1 MDQTPQPMKRG
12 SYTANLLGN
21 IRSHLAGLQGYDVM
35 ALELI
40 QNADDAKAEEIV
52 FDVTPDGLVVRNS
65 GAFTYCGE
73 LDSSPCPCE
82 EGTGYSCDYH
92 RITDVGSGGKLFQ
105 SENIGR
111 FGIGFLSAYQVT
123 DRPEIRSSGIK
134 LTLVPEEGV
143 WSIDEILDDPGE
155 TTFFLPWA
163 RDPNTAARRGMGVSH
178 VTTDHIDQ
186 LVKDFRRVLQQSLL
200 FLRHVRAAEVRREG
214 TLLQGCDLERGDE
227 SDLIVTFRPDDDAQ
241 RWHILRTDAAE
252 AAEHLCVAHP
262 HLRTLNRR
270 TEVSIGLR
278 TDPQPL
284 PDGLLYAFLP
294 TEQKTGLPLHINA
307 DFFPE
312 SDRKAVIFKGHQHE
326 QAWNAMLVKTGA
338 EEIARD
344 PEGLLEMLGHV
355 PLWQIMG
362 KAYELASRPSG
373 HPACYTHL
381 WECLKATATQA
392 RIVQTQDGTVRR
404 PDEVFLPSNPLTTDQ
419 ANALHEIG
427 GRLASEELRPFRTA
441 MDQLGATILTLD
453 RLVDLL
459 NSAMAPMAGQA
470 TQVDESRLTDFYKPL
485 WSLVS
490 ELLPDSVSPNSV
502 PDRAVHRLR
511 SLPFVVTEKLYAVAI
526 DESHAAP
533 RSLTIHRVAALLPGL
548 ALASRHFLDF
558 PRLGRFVRR
567 LDLETVVSH
576 IRLRL
581 ASERVEDV
589 ISIESKALRDLYG
602 LFADL
607 DDDGDID
614 PGVYETLAGLPIWR
628 SARGLL
634 VKATEALLPGDFT
647 DPTGQANLLDTS
659 VLSGRARDFVST
671 KLGVRTQTIDS
682 YVETVLPN
690 FFDEDGPVDS
700 TKYRSLIAELATHP
714 VLIDKEDPRRILGS
728 LPIIPTQ
735 DGGWARPAE
744 TYRRSDA
751 LVKALGEAT
760 HLWLDE
766 ARLPDTPSV
775 HAFVDG
781 IGILRSATPG
791 HLADRILKIARA
803 YQPTDDA
810 KRASSEAFY
819 VLCDHYD
826 QWKEDTSFHRAINAL
841 RSSPCLPAQGD
852 AESWHV
858 PGSVYAPY
866 RADAFRSQ
874 APILDF
880 RNTAR
885 LQTGLLEALGITI
898 NPSTELVIEHLKHC
912 METNSGP
919 HVSTYQFLN
928 ERAQVSDSLVST
940 LAGTACIYVEGQG
953 TFVRTNQVYWV
964 SQKLGRYA
972 FTIPA
977 RLESFT
983 PLFRAIGVKDAP
995 ECSDYIDILLD
1006 IVGAHFER
1014 CAPVTGA
1021 NRAIYDTCLAN
1032 VADAHDRE
1040 ECAPDDLQRLREAP
1054 TILNLEGMTTHP
1066 DEVLLHDSEWLAKFF
1081 DQELDQALCRLPAE
1095 ISPLAMKLGIKR
1107 LSESASTSLEFVD
1120 GEMQD
1125 EAAWAEKLRER
1136 TDILTRLLHD
1146 KPVAVR
1152 ASVCDALSKIHAV
1165 SYDVVRIEA
1174 TVPLLN
1180 DPVFAPPKL
1189 VGAFYDIKER
1199 RLTIRRPINNRS
1211 WAHVLNAIFHQLMRG
1226 ATGIE
1231 ISNLV
1236 LMVRPLMEM
1245 TVEEAHL
1252 ELTDAGIPRLDEDPP
1267 PVDPADV
1274 ASQELGEPGTRKEL
1288 TDDEIDDVSVPIA
1301 EHADSP
1307 SDGSGN
1313 HPDNRVDDEHQGD
1326 LEDAGS
1332 GHGKRHPDQ
1341 GNGHLN
1347 SERRR
1352 PKRTERPKY
1361 KQQWERRLLSYVRR
1375 IQAESSE
1382 GDQEPTDPWEHNQA
1396 VESVARAAVCAYEKE
1411 RGRIAEQMAQTHP
1424 GYDIISR
1431 DPLTDEER
1439 CIEVKGTTG
1448 EWNQTGVGLSRT
1460 QFSNAQNSGDGY
1472 WLYVVEFALD
1482 PESLRV
1488 HAIRNPAMQV
1498 TSFMFDGNWR
1508 EAATDERADPTMRFV
1523 PGMRVQHKRLGTG
1536 EIVDVVA
1543 RGSTKQLTIRFDDKD
1558 RDTPHVPLNL
1568 HQMRILEDPDDDDPS

>member
-1 MDQTPQPMKRG
+1 MQRTARSGKRG

-40 QNADDAKAEEIV
+40 QNADDAKAEEII
-52 FDVTPDGLVVRNS
+52 FDITHDGLVVSNS
-65 GAFTYCGE
+65 GEFTYCGD
-73 LDSSPCPCE
+73 LSNPCTFE
-82 EGTGYSCDYH
+82 AETGYKCDYH

-111 FGIGFLSAYQVT
+111 FGIGFLSAYQIT
-123 DRPEIRSSGIK
+123 DRPEICSSGIK
-134 LTLVPEEGV
+134 LTLVPEAGE
-143 WSIDEILDDPGE
+143 WSIEDLRDAPG
-155 TTFFLPWA
+155 TTFLLPWA
-163 RDPNTAARRGMGVSH
+163 RDPDTAARRGMGVSH
-178 VTTDHIDQ
+178 VTTAHIDR
-186 LVKDFRRVLQQSLL
+186 LAEDFRSVLQQSLL
-200 FLRHVRAAEVRREG
+200 FLRHVRVAEVRREG
-214 TLLQGCDLERGDE
+214 TLLQGCDLDRGDE
-227 SDLIVTFRPDDDAQ
+227 SDLIVTFRPGGDVQ
-241 RWHILRTDAAE
+241 QWHILRTDAAE
-252 AAEHLCVAHP
+252 AAKHLCVTHP
-262 HLRTLNRR
+262 QLQSLDRR

-284 PDGLLYAFLP
+284 TEGLLYAFLP
-294 TEQKTGLPLHINA
+294 TEQTSGLPLHINA

-326 QAWNAMLVKTGA
+326 QAWNEMLVKAGA

-344 PEGLLEMLGHV
+344 PEGLLDMLGHV
-355 PLWQIMG
+355 PLWQIIG

-381 WECLKATATQA
+381 WERLKATATRA
-392 RIVQTQDGTVRR
+392 DIVQAQDGTIRR
-404 PDEVFLPSNPLTTDQ
+404 PDEVFLPPNPLTTDQ
-419 ANALHEIG
+419 ANALHEID
-427 GRLASEELRPFRTA
+427 GRLASEELRPFRIA

-459 NSAMAPMAGQA
+459 NSAMVPLVVQA
-470 TQVDESRLTDFYKPL
+470 TRVDESRLTTFYKPL

-502 PDRAVHRLR
+502 PDRAVRRLR
-511 SLPFVVTEKLYAVAI
+511 SLPFVVTEKLRAVAI

-533 RSLTIHRVAALLPGL
+533 PSLTIHRVAALLPEL

-576 IRLRL
+576 IGSRL

-589 ISIESKALRDLYG
+589 IAVESEALRGLYG

-607 DDDGDID
+607 DDDGNVD

-628 SARGLL
+628 SARGL
-634 VKATEALLPGDFT
+634 VKATDALLPGDFT

-659 VLSGRARDFVST
+659 VLFGRARDFVST
-671 KLGVRTQTIDS
+671 KLGVRTQTVVS

-690 FFDEDGPVDS
+690 FFDEDGPVDP
-700 TKYRSLIAELATHP
+700 TKYRSLITELATHS
-714 VLIDKEDPRRILGS
+714 VLIDEVDPRRILAS
-728 LPIIPTQ
+728 FPIIPTQ
-735 DGGWARPAE
+735 DGGWSRPTE

-751 LVKALGEAT
+751 LVKALGDAT
-760 HLWLDE
+760 HLWLDDS
-766 ARLPDTPSV
+766 RLPNAPSV
-775 HAFVDG
+775 RAFVDG
-781 IGILRSATPG
+781 IGILQSATPG
-791 HLADRILKIARA
+791 HLADRILEIADEFR
-803 YQPTDDA
+803 PTDDA
-810 KRASSEAFY
+810 KQASSEAFY

-826 QWKEDTSFHRAINAL
+826 EWKEDPSFLKAIDAL

-852 AESWHV
+852 AENWHV

-874 APILDF
+874 ASILEF
-880 RNTAR
+880 RNPAR

-898 NPSTELVIEHLKHC
+898 NPSTELVIDHLKHC
-912 METNSGP
+912 MKKNDGP

-928 ERAQVSDSLVST
+928 ERAQVSDPLVST

-964 SQKLGRYA
+964 SQQLGRYA

-977 RLESFT
+977 SLRSFT
-983 PLFRAIGVKDAP
+983 PLFKAIGVKDAP

-1021 NRAIYDTCLAN
+1021 DREIYDTCLAN
-1032 VADAHDRE
+1032 VADAHDQD
-1040 ECAPDDLQRLREAP
+1040 ECAPDDLRRLREAP
-1054 TILNLEGMTTHP
+1054 TILNLGGMATHP
-1066 DEVLLHDSEWLAKFF
+1066 DEILLHDSEWLAKFF
-1081 DQELDQALCRLPAE
+1081 DQELDRALCRLPAE
-1095 ISPLAMKLGIKR
+1095 TSPLAMKLGVRR
-1107 LSESASTSLEFVD
+1107 LSESASVSLEFFD

-1125 EAAWAEKLRER
+1125 ETAHAEKLRER
-1136 TDILTRLLHD
+1136 TDIFARLLHD
-1146 KPVAVR
+1146 EPVAVKV
-1152 ASVCDALSKIHAV
+1152 SVCDALSEINAV

-1174 TVPLLN
+1174 SVPLLN

-1189 VGAFYDIKER
+1189 VDAFYDIKER
-1199 RLTIRRPINNRS
+1199 RLTIRRPINDRS
-1211 WAHVLNAIFHQLMRG
+1211 WASILNAMFHQLMRG

-1231 ISNLV
+1231 ISKLA
-1236 LMVRPLMEM
+1236 LGVRPLMGM

-1252 ELTDAGIPRLDEDPP
+1252 ELTDAGVPGLDEDPP
-1267 PVDPADV
+1267 AVDPADV
-1274 ASQELGEPGTRKEL
+1274 ASQELGEPGTREAP
-1288 TDDEIDDVSVPIA
+1288 TSDGMTDVSAPTA
-1301 EHADSP
+1301 AQTDSRA
-1307 SDGSGN
+1307 DGSGD
-1313 HPDNRVDDEHQGD
+1313 HPGDRVGDGQKGGQGD
-1326 LEDAGS
+1326 GGS
-1332 GHGKRHPDQ
+1332 GHSKQRPDQ
-1341 GNGHLN
+1341 GNGRLD
-1347 SERRR
+1347 SDRRR

-1375 IQAESSE
+1375 IQAKSPE
-1382 GDQEPTDPWEHNQA
+1382 GDQEPTGPWEHNQA

-1411 RGRIAEQMAQTHP
+1411 RGRNAEQMAQGHP
-1424 GYDIISR
+1424 GYDIISH
-1431 DPLTDEER
+1431 DPLTGEDR
-1439 CIEVKGTTG
+1439 LIEVKGIAG

-1482 PESLRV
+1482 PDALRV

-1523 PGMRVQHKRLGTG
+1523 PGVRVQHERLGTG
-1536 EIVDVVA
+1536 EIVDVAA

-1558 RDTPHVPLNL
+1558 WDTPHVPLNL
-1568 HQMRILEDPDDDDPS
+1568 YQMRILEDPDDDDPS

>member
-1 MDQTPQPMKRG
+1 MHQTAQPGKRG

-40 QNADDAKAEEIV
+40 QNADDAKADKIV
-52 FDVTPDGLVVRNS
+52 FDITHDGLVVRNS
-65 GAFTYCGE
+65 GAFTYCGALE
-73 LDSSPCPCE
+73 SSSCVFE
-82 EGTGYSCDYH
+82 AETGYNCDYH

-111 FGIGFLSAYQVT
+111 FGIGFLSAYQIT
-123 DRPEIRSSGIK
+123 DRPEICSAGIK
-134 LTLVPEEGV
+134 LTLVPEAGE
-143 WSIDEILDDPGE
+143 WSIEELRDHPPG
-155 TTFFLPWA
+155 TTFILPWA
-163 RDPNTAARRGMGVSH
+163 RDPDTAARRGMGVSH
-178 VTTDHIDQ
+178 VTTAHIDR
-186 LVKDFRRVLQQSLL
+186 LAEDFRRVLQQSLL
-200 FLRHVRAAEVRREG
+200 FLRHVRVAEVRREG
-214 TLLQGCDLERGDE
+214 ALLQGCDLDRGDE
-227 SDLIVTFRPDDDAQ
+227 SDLIVTFRPGGDVQ
-241 RWHILRTDAAE
+241 QWHILRTDAAE
-252 AAEHLCVAHP
+252 AAKHLCVTHP
-262 HLRTLNRR
+262 QLQSLDRR

-284 PDGLLYAFLP
+284 TEGLLYAFLP
-294 TEQKTGLPLHINA
+294 TEQTSGLPLHINA

-326 QAWNAMLVKTGA
+326 QVWNEMLVKAGA

-344 PEGLLEMLGHV
+344 PEGLLDMLGHV
-355 PLWQIMG
+355 PLWQIIG
-362 KAYELASRPSG
+362 KAYELALRPSG

-381 WECLKATATQA
+381 WERLKATAMRA
-392 RIVQTQDGTVRR
+392 DIVQAQDGTVRR

-419 ANALHEIG
+419 ANALHEVG
-427 GRLASEELRPFRTA
+427 GRLASEELRPFWTA

-459 NSAMAPMAGQA
+459 NSAMAPLAGQA
-470 TQVDESRLTDFYKPL
+470 TRVDENRLTAFYKPL

-502 PDRAVHRLR
+502 PDRAVRRLR
-511 SLPFVVTEKLYAVAI
+511 SLPFVVTEKLCAVAI

-533 RSLTIHRVAALLPGL
+533 PSLTIHRVAALLPGL
-548 ALASRHFLDF
+548 AFASRHFLDF

-576 IRLRL
+576 IGSRL

-589 ISIESKALRDLYG
+589 IAVESEALRGLYG

-607 DDDGDID
+607 DDDGDVD

-628 SARGLL
+628 SARGL

-659 VLSGRARDFVST
+659 VLFGRARDFVST

-690 FFDEDGPVDS
+690 FFDEDGPADS
-700 TKYRSLIAELATHP
+700 AKYRSLITELATHS
-714 VLIDKEDPRRILGS
+714 VLIDEDGPRRILGS
-728 LPIIPTQ
+728 LPIVPTQ
-735 DGGWARPAE
+735 DGGWSRPAE
-744 TYRRSDA
+744 IYRRSDV
-751 LVKALGEAT
+751 LVKALGDAT

-766 ARLPDTPSV
+766 TRLPNAPSV
-775 HAFVDG
+775 RAFVDG
-781 IGILRSATPG
+781 IGILQSATPG
-791 HLADRILKIARA
+791 HLADRILEIADEFR
-803 YQPTDDA
+803 PTDDA
-810 KRASSEAFY
+810 KQASSEAFY

-826 QWKEDTSFHRAINAL
+826 QWKEDPSFRKAIGAL
-841 RSSPCLPAQGD
+841 RASPCLPAQGD

-858 PGSVYAPY
+858 PDSVYAPY

-874 APILDF
+874 VPILEF
-880 RNTAR
+880 RNPTR

-928 ERAQVSDSLVST
+928 ERAQVSDHLVST
-940 LAGTACIYVEGQG
+940 LAGTSCIYVESQG

-964 SQKLGRYA
+964 SQQLGRYA

-977 RLESFT
+977 SLRSFT
-983 PLFRAIGVKDAP
+983 PLFEAIGVKDTP

-1014 CAPVTGA
+1014 GAPVTGA
-1021 NRAIYDTCLAN
+1021 DRAIYDTCLAK
-1032 VADAHDRE
+1032 VADAHHQD
-1040 ECAPDDLQRLREAP
+1040 ECAPDDLRRLREAP
-1054 TILNLEGMTTHP
+1054 TILNLRGMATHP
-1066 DEVLLHDSEWLAKFF
+1066 DEILIHDSEWLAKFF
-1081 DQELDQALCRLPAE
+1081 DQELDRALCRLRAE
-1095 ISPLAMKLGIKR
+1095 ICPLAMKLGARR
-1107 LSESASTSLEFVD
+1107 LSESASVSLEFVD

-1125 EAAWAEKLRER
+1125 ETMRAEKLRER
-1136 TDILTRLLHD
+1136 TDIFARLLHD
-1146 KPVAVR
+1146 EPVAVR
-1152 ASVCDALSKIHAV
+1152 ASVCDALSEINAV
-1165 SYDVVRIEA
+1165 SYEVVRIEA
-1174 TVPLLN
+1174 SVSLLN

-1189 VGAFYDIKER
+1189 VDAFYDIKER
-1199 RLTIRRPINNRS
+1199 RLTIRRPINDRS
-1211 WAHVLNAIFHQLMRG
+1211 WASILNAIFHQLMRG

-1231 ISNLV
+1231 ISKLA
-1236 LMVRPLMEM
+1236 LGVRPLMGM

-1252 ELTDAGIPRLDEDPP
+1252 ELTDAGVPGLDEGPP
-1267 PVDPADV
+1267 SVDPTDV
-1274 ASQELGEPGTRKEL
+1274 ASQELGEPGTREAP
-1288 TDDEIDDVSVPIA
+1288 TSDGMTDVSAPTA
-1301 EHADSP
+1301 AHADSRA
-1307 SDGSGN
+1307 DGSGD
-1313 HPDNRVDDEHQGD
+1313 HPGDRVGDGQKGGQG
-1326 LEDAGS
+1326 DAGS
-1332 GHGKRHPDQ
+1332 GHAKQRPDQ
-1341 GNGHLN
+1341 GNGRLD
-1347 SERRR
+1347 SDRRR

-1375 IQAESSE
+1375 IQANSPE
-1382 GDQEPTDPWEHNQA
+1382 GDQEPTGPWEHNQA

-1411 RGRIAEQMAQTHP
+1411 RGRSAEQMAQGHP
-1424 GYDIISR
+1424 GYDIISH
-1431 DPLTDEER
+1431 DPLTGEDR
-1439 CIEVKGTTG
+1439 LIEVKGIAG

-1508 EAATDERADPTMRFV
+1508 EAATDEHADPTMRFV
-1523 PGMRVQHKRLGTG
+1523 PGVRVQHKRLGTG

-1543 RGSTKQLTIRFDDKD
+1543 RGRTKQLTIRFDDKD
-1558 RDTPHVPLNL
+1558 WDTPHVPLNL
-1568 HQMRILEDPDDDDPS
+1568 YQMRILEVPDDDDPS